1 MEKKKNTYLE
11 AIRIIEILYLK
22 AQLLPWFWS

>member
-1 MEKKKNTYLE
+1 MEKKKNNYLE